1 MIYIE
6 NSSPFP
12 KSAATE
18 SQFFFDT
25 ENGDD
30 WIYFEDRTSVE
41 EIKKA
46 SSPIQVESVSASETT
61 IITFKYNKTP
71 EHRVLH
77 PGQCTFAGLTPATYA
92 PKRDKD
98 LELARLTVQEL

>member
-1 MIYIE
+1 M
-6 NSSPFP
+6 
-12 KSAATE
+12 
-18 SQFFFDT
+18 Q
-25 ENGDD
+25 NGDD

-41 EIKKA
+41 DIKKA
-46 SSPIQVESVSASETT
+46 SAPIKVESVSASETT

-77 PGQCTFAGLTPATYA
+77 PGQCKFAGLTPTNHAL
-92 PKRDKD
+92 KRDKD